1 MAKPLR
7 TRIRTAER
15 PVRSSPVSSQ
25 AGRPVP
31 RAPAPLRSTYTGA
44 VALYQQGLQLLGEH
58 RYKAAAEALRSV
70 LSLYP
75 EEKELLERV
84 RLYLNVCERHV
95 SPAPPVAPRTREEC
109 LCAATLAM
117 NAGRLDEA
125 LALLR
130 AIQEE
135 DPDHDGALYMLAV
148 AHAQRREHAAALG
161 FLTRAVALNGENRAL
176 ALHEPDLDE
185 LLQDPAARSVL
196 QAAAAVRHD
205 GHRAPARL
213 RPGR

>member
-7 TRIRTAER
+7 TQTRTAEP
-15 PVRSSPVSSQ
+15 PVRSSPVSPQ
-25 AGRPVP
+25 AGRAVS
-31 RAPAPLRSTYTGA
+31 RAGAPFRSTYPNA

-58 RYKAAAEALRSV
+58 RYEAAAEALRSV

-95 SPAPPVAPRTREEC
+95 SPAPPVAPRTREER

-130 AIQEE
+130 AVQEE

-148 AHAQRREHAAALG
+148 VHAQRREHAEALG
-161 FLTRAVALNGENRAL
+161 LLTRAVALNGENRAL

-185 LLQDPAARSVL
+185 LLQDPAARSLL
-196 QAAAAVRHD
+196 QTAAAMPHD
-205 GHRAPARL
+205 GRRALARP